1 MAVADPRD
9 AGRLGCLQRL
19 EQRGQAAF
27 LLQTDRAEVGLD
39 ADVVPGAE
47 QLLEDRLGGEALESE
62 RQVEGQQAIEVVGK
76 DGHGEDELRLRQRG
90 QSPAGWAAL
99 LGVRR
104 AATGRP
110 QSLRLDAELPRGLRP
125 QRLEPWL
132 PWSMDA
138 AREQSLSQAPR
149 ARPPDESKPAPAS
162 AEDSPPQQP
171 APLALAA

>member
-27 LLQTDRAEVGLD
+27 LQADRAEVGLD

-47 QLLEDRLGGEALESE
+47 QLLEDQLGGEALESE
-62 RQVEGQQAIEVVGK
+62 RQVEGQQAEEVVGE
-76 DGHGEDELRLRQRG
+76 DGLGEDELRLRQRG

-104 AATGRP
+104 AATGGP
-110 QSLRLDAELPRGLRP
+110 QSLRLDAELPRGLRS
-125 QRLEPWL
+125 QRR
-132 PWSMDA
+132 ST
-138 AREQSLSQAPR
+138 LSTNGAN
-149 ARPPDESKPAPAS
+149 
-162 AEDSPPQQP
+162 
-171 APLALAA
+171 

>member
-39 ADVVPGAE
+39 AE

-62 RQVEGQQAIEVVGK
+62 RQVEGQQAIEVVGE

-125 QRLEPWL
+125 QRRPT
-132 PWSMDA
+132 PA
-138 AREQSLSQAPR
+138 TAR
-149 ARPPDESKPAPAS
+149 
-162 AEDSPPQQP
+162 
-171 APLALAA
+171 ALAALEHGRRPRAVSEPGPARSAAR